1 MIRTASL
8 LAALLLPFASASAQ
22 IKPQPGSSGA
32 SASALAD
39 ALAHD
44 RHSGMSVSADA
55 YTDAARAKEKFG
67 KSSPL
72 AVGILPIEVVM
83 RNDTSE
89 PLRVNLGAI
98 QLEVPVRGGRLQ
110 GVDWLSVEDVAIA
123 ITHPN
128 GGPTPQAQR
137 FPIGRPVPKA
147 DSKSQKVA
155 EALQP
160 LALNTDLV
168 PPNGSI
174 RGFLFFDVGKDLS
187 VLDGASLYVPDVVSM
202 ESKKPL
208 IFFEVLLGKP

>member
-1 MIRTASL
+1 MMRIASL
-8 LAALLLPFASASAQ
+8 LAVLLLCFASAFAQ
-22 IKPQPGSSGA
+22 IKPQTGSSGS
-32 SASALAD
+32 SASQPAD
-39 ALAHD
+39 ALPHD
-44 RHSGMSVSADA
+44 SHAAMSVSADP

-67 KSSPL
+67 KSNPL

-89 PLRVNLGAI
+89 PIRVNLGAI

-123 ITHPN
+123 IAHAN
-128 GGPTPQAQR
+128 GSPAPQAQR
-137 FPIGRPVPKA
+137 FPLGRPVPKA

-155 EALQP
+155 ESLQP
-160 LALNTDLV
+160 LALSSDLV
-168 PPNGSI
+168 PPNGSVH
-174 RGFLFFDVGKDLS
+174 GLLFFDVGHDFS

-208 IFFEVLLGKP
+208 IFFEVPLGKR